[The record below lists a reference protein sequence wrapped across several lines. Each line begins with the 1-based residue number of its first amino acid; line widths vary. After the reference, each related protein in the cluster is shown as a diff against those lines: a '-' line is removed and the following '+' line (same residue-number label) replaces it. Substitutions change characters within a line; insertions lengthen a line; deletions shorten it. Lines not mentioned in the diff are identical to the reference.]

1 MVTTSKKKPVQSE
14 TSSDTDSSSEDE
26 DPNTRRA
33 LLGEF
38 RRRYKYN
45 IPMFHQFSEA
55 MCDTIYTTSVKHNK
69 RMRKEHEKRT
79 ISFFTLREVVV
90 ILDNKKL
97 DENRQLDTS
106 GKTLTV
112 VSTRW
117 LKPRG
122 LKIKKISPSNNYAS
136 SGACFL
142 GYLKN
147 ASLWIRSL
155 LDERSGRLAVV
166 QSVCHSPVVTVSI
179 TLVKPNSTLM

>member
-1 MVTTSKKKPVQSE
+1 
-14 TSSDTDSSSEDE
+14 
-26 DPNTRRA
+26 
-33 LLGEF
+33 
-38 RRRYKYN
+38 
-45 IPMFHQFSEA
+45 MFHQFSEA

-79 ISFFTLREVVV
+79 ISFSPLREVVV

-142 GYLKN
+142 GYLKTLLYGYVLCSMKDPEDSQLF
-147 ASLWIRSL
+147 SLSAIL
-155 LDERSGRLAVV
+155 
-166 QSVCHSPVVTVSI
+166 Q
-179 TLVKPNSTLM
+179 